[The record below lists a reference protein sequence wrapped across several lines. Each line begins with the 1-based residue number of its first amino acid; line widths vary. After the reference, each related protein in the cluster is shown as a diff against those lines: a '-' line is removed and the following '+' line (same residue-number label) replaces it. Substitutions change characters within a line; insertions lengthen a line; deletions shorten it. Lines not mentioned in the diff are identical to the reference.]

1 MSNRND
7 DLLLAL
13 QLSIL
18 EKIDGKDPI
27 VNITRVDNKLV
38 IENKRGG
45 ITGID
50 LPEFQTINEDELK
63 SSILN
68 TVKTDVDTV
77 ISNYDFEL
85 ADKLEALKADVQDSV
100 KSIRTDAQSELKR
113 LDNAVI
119 DLVKTEIIKSESS
132 FSDKVEDIKKTT
144 VDIATFSHVV
154 EDLKLKLDSLE
165 KSKLAIKIPKPKDGV
180 DGKDGLSIKGDKGDV
195 GIGEKGQRG
204 NSIIDIKLDQRGH
217 LIMTTDDKTFDLGPM
232 RYSHGGGSASSGD
245 SSFTY
250 TNTLPM
256 PTTVGGW
263 PAGSTFSNVGLNE
276 LWTTLLYAYPFP
288 NFSLFTIGSI
298 VSLIEVGDIIIAGN
312 YSANWLINNPQML
325 ANNSID
331 INYITGN
338 IQLANNLPDMPPQ
351 NIILPAI
358 SFNVPTPVIFR
369 ISAMDTTGGT
379 FSRDFIVNFVSRIY
393 IGESLLSSL
402 VEADIKAL
410 RIRELAETVDGDYD
424 LLGGGYK
431 WFCYPVTMGL
441 RSDFHDVVT
450 NYAIAMNTVETVSV
464 TNDYGITE
472 DYYCY
477 RTFNILG
484 GDISIGISS

>member
-18 EKIDGKDPI
+18 ERIDGKDPI
-27 VNITRVDNKLV
+27 VNITKVDNKLV
-38 IENKRGG
+38 IENKSGG
-45 ITGID
+45 ITNIE
-50 LPEFQTINEDELK
+50 LPEFQTINEDDLKRDIITNAKTHVDMALSTYDIELTER
-63 SSILN
+63 L
-68 TVKTDVDTV
+68 D
-77 ISNYDFEL
+77 
-85 ADKLEALKADVQDSV
+85 ALKYNIQDSV
-100 KSIRTDAQSELKR
+100 KSIRIDAEGELKR
-113 LDNAVI
+113 RDNAVI
-119 DLVKTEIIKSESS
+119 NLIKSEILKSKLS
-132 FSDKVEDIKKTT
+132 LNNKIDGIKNTT
-144 VDIATFSHVV
+144 IDTATFSHVIKDL
-154 EDLKLKLDSLE
+154 EDLKLKLDSVE
-165 KSKLAIKIPKPKDGV
+165 KSKFNVKIPKPKDG
-180 DGKDGLSIKGDKGDV
+180 KDGVGIKGDKGDP
-195 GIGEKGQRG
+195 GIGEKGPRG

-232 RYSHGGGSASSGD
+232 RYSHGGSSSGD

-250 TNTLPM
+250 TNSLPM

-263 PAGSTFSNVGLNE
+263 PAGSTFNNVGLNE

-288 NFSLFTIGSI
+288 NFSLFTITGI
-298 VSLIEVGDIIIAGN
+298 ASLIEIGNVIISGN

-338 IQLANNLPDMPPQ
+338 LQLANNLPDMPPQ
-351 NIILPAI
+351 SIMLPNI

-379 FSRDFIVNFVSRIY
+379 FSRDFIVNFVSKIY
-393 IGESLLSSL
+393 VGESILTSL
-402 VEADIKAL
+402 MEADIKAL
-410 RIRELAETVDGDYD
+410 RIKELAETIDGDYD

-431 WFCYPVTMGL
+431 WFCYPVTMGT
-441 RSDFHDVVT
+441 RSDFHDVVN
-450 NYAIAMNTVETVSV
+450 NYPIAMNIVEIVSV